1 MKAYNLNHKKEK
13 DSINESVIIAQQ
25 EVTIKQRQI
34 DELNKQIEDLK
45 TINSDHVHEIEVWK
59 QKYNNLQRKYYDNN
73 KLLVE
78 LPKQTHE
85 ETNVLKEKIR
95 EMEREHKNEILEMK
109 KQFESTLQHERV
121 TIMPCELVS
130 INDLC

>member
-1 MKAYNLNHKKEK
+1 LKAYNLNHKKEK

>member
-78 LPKQTHE
+78 HPKQTHE